1 MPSIWDCDHILPTC
15 IRQCTPRGNSAVR
28 RLTADMRTEIQSLF
42 KEGKSDELVLR
53 YCRQRLPDI
62 PVSAADLVQV
72 CMHTAVYVVL
82 TLLHTGICVLILVLR
97 N

>member
-1 MPSIWDCDHILPTC
+1 MPSVWDCDHILPTF
-15 IRQCTPRGNSAVR
+15 IRQCTPRGNPAVR
-28 RLTADMRTEIQSLF
+28 RLTAEMRTEIQSLF